1 MWKLE
6 GLDPRN
12 MGVCKTPR
20 LFVQSSMIPDEPFL
34 VFALE
39 KNNNNEE
46 EENDNVGC
54 IYVNDMC
61 PYS

>member
-1 MWKLE
+1 
-6 GLDPRN
+6 
-12 MGVCKTPR
+12 
-20 LFVQSSMIPDEPFL
+20 MIPDEPFL
-34 VFALE
+34 VIALE